1 MMSMSDIEIDD
12 GILIQNNFL
21 SKEHCDYVID
31 YFEKTN
37 SFGFSYPRK
46 DPHHVKDDTSIS
58 LMDTDVV
65 IRNYKAQWNIF
76 GGLSEQ
82 IKKMFELYKTKY
94 SVLQSHNFQ
103 IFDIKIQKSE
113 VGQGYHVWHDD
124 GGGRDPRATTFII
137 YLNDVEEG
145 GETELLYKPKRIKSE
160 AGKMF
165 MFPANYMWTHRGNP
179 PISNTKYILTGWIEY
194 V

>member
-1 MMSMSDIEIDD
+1 MMNMPDIEIDD
-12 GILIQNNFL
+12 GVLIQNNFL
-21 SKEHCDYVID
+21 SKEQCNFVID

-37 SFGFSYPRK
+37 SFGMSYPRNE
-46 DPHHVKDDTSIS
+46 PRHLKDDTSVS
-58 LMDTDVV
+58 LIDSEVV
-65 IRNYKAQWNIF
+65 VRNYKAQWNIF
-76 GGLSEQ
+76 SGLSEQ
-82 IKKMFELYKTKY
+82 IANVFNLYKSEY
-94 SVLQSHNFQ
+94 SVLQRMDYQ
-103 IFDIKIQKSE
+103 IYDIKIQKSE
-113 VGQGYHVWHDD
+113 PGQGYHIWHDD
-124 GGGRDPRATTFII
+124 GVGREPRATTFII